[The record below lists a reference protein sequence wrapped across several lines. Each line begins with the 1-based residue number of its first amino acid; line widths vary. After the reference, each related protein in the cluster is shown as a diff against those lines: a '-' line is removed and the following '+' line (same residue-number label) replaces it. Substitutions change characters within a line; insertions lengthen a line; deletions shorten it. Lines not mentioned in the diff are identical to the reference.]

1 MLAELLKKKCF
12 DNKNN
17 SPQKHLKPKGDPLD
31 VYGELNLRNIQ
42 KVDDANMEISLE
54 ITFR

>member
-1 MLAELLKKKCF
+1 MLAELLKKKRF
-12 DNKNN
+12 DNKNK
-17 SPQKHLKPKGDPLD
+17 SPQKHLKPRGDPLT

-42 KVDDANMEISLE
+42 KVDDAKMEISLE

>member
-1 MLAELLKKKCF
+1 MLADLLKKKHF
-12 DNKNN
+12 DNKNK

-42 KVDDANMEISLE
+42 KVDDAKMEISLE